1 MIDAPVLVPA
11 IGDLKSRP
19 QYALNTLL
27 LNRGDGTYA
36 EIAQLCGLEA
46 TEWSWTPIFLD
57 VDLDGWEDLLVS
69 NGQERAARDSDVIE
83 RLQAMRAE
91 RRMSDAEIFQARRLF
106 PRLATANLA
115 FRNEHNLSF
124 KEVGHDWGFDFK
136 GVSHGMCLCDLDG
149 DGDLDVV
156 INNLNAV
163 AGAEHAWDR
172 REDLAV
178 WRSSADAEPGDDLR
192 GTIPEQR

>member
-1 MIDAPVLVPA
+1 HRQRMTQMIDAPVLVPA
-11 IGDLKSRP
+11 IGDLESRP
-19 QYALNTLL
+19 QYALNTLF

-115 FRNEHNLSF
+115 FAMNTICPS
-124 KEVGHDWGFDFK
+124 KKWG
-136 GVSHGMCLCDLDG
+136 M
-149 DGDLDVV
+149 
-156 INNLNAV
+156 
-163 AGAEHAWDR
+163 
-172 REDLAV
+172 
-178 WRSSADAEPGDDLR
+178 
-192 GTIPEQR
+192 